1 MYPKDLNVR
10 KFDLFQKCI
19 PESNLCQIK
28 YSVLLLVS
36 TSVQEQARDWLQ
48 VQWPPRL
55 KISAPQEPL
64 TIVTY

>member
-19 PESNLCQIK
+19 LESNICQIK

-36 TSVQEQARDWLQ
+36 ISVQEQARDWLQ
-48 VQWPPRL
+48 VQWPRL
-55 KISAPQEPL
+55 EISAPQNKFIIE
-64 TIVTY
+64 T

>member
-19 PESNLCQIK
+19 LESNICQIK

-36 TSVQEQARDWLQ
+36 TSVQEQAGDWFQ
-48 VQWPPRL
+48 VQWPL
-55 KISAPQEPL
+55 F
-64 TIVTY
+64 